1 MIKIK
6 ELREQQG
13 LSQGKLAELSGIN
26 IMTIS
31 KLEKETTDNTSIR
44 TLKRIASV
52 LKCDWKDLC

>member
-13 LSQGKLAELSGIN
+13 LSQGKLAELSGIS
-26 IMTIS
+26 IMTIN
-31 KLEKETTDNTSIR
+31 KLEKETTDNTNIR